1 MKIFEVGY
9 FTGYSFSV
17 NMISA
22 NTGAHEF
29 EAVTETAARHAAR
42 YGYTVEYIRE
52 IDIEKAEENA
62 RRGMPLGMI
71 DDEAEK
77 KYDPSFIAEAE
88 AAAAE
93 ENDSAEM
100 MEAEHVKTTAAGTT
114 AREIITCRWYQYI
127 DFDGVHTVEM
137 MFHNNLTG
145 AECWKIYTG
154 RTRKEAATKA
164 KREETR
170 VFNRAARVYG

>member
-22 NTGAHEF
+22 NTGSHEL
-29 EAVTETAARHAAR
+29 EAVTETAERHAAR

-52 IDIEKAEENA
+52 IDIEKAVENT
-62 RRGMPLGMI
+62 RRGMPLYMI

-88 AAAAE
+88 AEAAE
-93 ENDSAEM
+93 KNDGAEM

-145 AECWKIYTG
+145 AECWKLYTG

-170 VFNRAARVYG
+170 IMNIAARIYG